1 MIHEQ
6 IAPAIGDAIVAYSEN
21 PQAFLEERFVDERFV
36 LTRRIIG
43 EISQIGALA
52 IAEAAREIVAVLA
65 QQSPEPGF
73 WASNECGMKAPTRF
87 SPRPRLYHLWA
98 ELQRYLLDTSD
109 NAQTLPYE
117 RQCSDAA
124 VVADYSQLR
133 LLRGQDECRN
143 WTIQGYF
150 LSHYP
155 WQFNGPRALRSLSDP
170 EGTPGH

>member
-109 NAQTLPYE
+109 NAQTLPSSPIT
-117 RQCSDAA
+117 RNFDFFGAKTSAA
-124 VVADYSQLR
+124 TGRS
-133 LLRGQDECRN
+133 
-143 WTIQGYF
+143 
-150 LSHYP
+150 
-155 WQFNGPRALRSLSDP
+155 RATSSAT
-170 EGTPGH
+170 TPGSSTVPVP